1 MCICTYICSTIFVA
15 TILNLRKW
23 QRWITYMYVYLKIWQ
38 ILAANQDN
46 LFKFCIFRA
55 QVTKSIIMVEIYVPT
70 ILVRLRPLEKVVWS
84 YNGVQMIIRI
94 AQGLLHVVFTKYNI
108 KTGRMTQII
117 QYSQSYNMPTYHRLI

>member
-1 MCICTYICSTIFVA
+1 
-15 TILNLRKW
+15 
-23 QRWITYMYVYLKIWQ
+23 MYVYLKIWQ
-38 ILAANQDN
+38 ILVANQDN
-46 LFKFCIFRA
+46 LLKFCTFRA

-94 AQGLLHVVFTKYNI
+94 AQGLLHAVFTKYNI

-117 QYSQSYNMPTYHRLI
+117 Q